1 MHKLPQN
8 VQKSRGFFL
17 KSEYFRVFDGSFRII
32 FQKSLK
38 VCSINYEK
46 LKSRFHPFRFGRFLL
61 LFCAKRQVSS
71 DSRASS
77 PTRSLLCSPLHTF

>member
-46 LKSRFHPFRFGRFLL
+46 
-61 LFCAKRQVSS
+61 
-71 DSRASS
+71 
-77 PTRSLLCSPLHTF
+77 